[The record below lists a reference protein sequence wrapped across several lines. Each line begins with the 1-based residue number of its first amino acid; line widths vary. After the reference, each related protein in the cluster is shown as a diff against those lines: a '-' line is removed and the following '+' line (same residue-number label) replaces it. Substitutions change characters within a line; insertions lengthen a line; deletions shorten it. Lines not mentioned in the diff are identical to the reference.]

1 MSNSWNDKC
10 WTVDL
15 PKTRKLSHTVI
26 LKYRWIFLLAVNLFT
41 ITVIHLNQ
49 SVCSLFFEYSTLIWR
64 VQRCYSRGICS
75 QNKRQFAVMVGFY
88 PVMGA
93 VMCFLPH
100 CSKTSLSGRA
110 WICFTAPSLAG
121 AVLQNSS
128 PGQYLG
134 RVARKSLWILQF
146 SGQRLW
152 LTGDSILQKG
162 CHNAFCSFL
171 LEIYCLPQWF
181 LS

>member
-1 MSNSWNDKC
+1 MPN
-10 WTVDL
+10 DL
-15 PKTRKLSHTVI
+15 PKTGKLSHIVI

-49 SVCSLFFEYSTLIWR
+49 SICSPVFEQFTLIWR
-64 VQRCYSRGICS
+64 ECKGVTAEIPAHRT
-75 QNKRQFAVMVGFY
+75 A
-88 PVMGA
+88 
-93 VMCFLPH
+93 CFLPC

-110 WICFTAPSLAG
+110 QKCFTPPFIAG

-128 PGQYLG
+128 SGQYLA
-134 RVARKSLWILQF
+134 RVVRQSLNFTALWAKTV
-146 SGQRLW
+146 W

-171 LEIYCLPQWF
+171 LGIYCLPQWF